1 MKESRLLQVEHDEYL
16 KRLEENL
23 KRDIEN
29 IDKRHE
35 DILGEVR
42 DHKLRSDRIRELL
55 SDIQAKPENIV
66 GNNMKCITKKKI
78 KTIH

>member
-1 MKESRLLQVEHDEYL
+1 MKESRLMQVEHDEYL

-23 KRDIEN
+23 KRDIEK

-66 GNNMKCITKKKI
+66 GNE
-78 KTIH
+78 